1 VIGEWPE
8 SATLSMQARTLACA
22 AKWAAAPAQLAVTLL
37 THWSS
42 ALKTFGAVH
51 LHNGHVEAVNS
62 LVQAAKARAWRLWHH
77 RRCIPLEMGRA
88 LLAPVK
94 KCPPVPVG

>member
-1 VIGEWPE
+1 
-8 SATLSMQARTLACA
+8 
-22 AKWAAAPAQLAVTLL
+22 VT
-37 THWSS
+37 HGSS

-62 LVQAAKARAWRLWHH
+62 LVPGRQGTRLAAWHH

-94 KCPPVPVG
+94 NLPGASRVMISPIR